1 VFIFIVN
8 RSTLTKL
15 YYRWYSPACFLP

>member
-1 VFIFIVN
+1 VT

-15 YYRWYSPACFLP
+15 Y